1 MPQRHRPEL
10 SEAVIGERLV
20 GYRRSA
26 RTFAQGRI
34 CNHTGCTTRLSIYN
48 SGKLCAVHAAYRVAS
63 GGPLPAVDDAP
74 ELAAS

>member
-10 SEAVIGERLV
+10 SEAVAGERLV

-26 RTFAQGRI
+26 RTFGGGRT
-34 CNHTGCTTRLSIYN
+34 CQHDGCTTRLSIYN
-48 SGKLCAVHAAYRVAS
+48 SGKLCAVHAAFRAAA
-63 GGPLPAVDDAP
+63 GGPILDGPT